1 MNKYIKLF
9 LKYLFL
15 GFIGGFTYYNI
26 ELIYR
31 GYSHISMFLLASFL
45 FILIGLINEFLS
57 WDTPLFI
64 QSIIGAIIVTV
75 FEFITGCIVNLWLGL
90 NIWDYS
96 NEPLNVMGQIGLP
109 FTLIWIVLSCIAII
123 LDDYLR
129 YYIFNEEK
137 PHYKV
142 FYKENILLYK

>member
-64 QSIIGAIIVTV
+64 QSIIGAIIVTA

-96 NEPLNVMGQIGLP
+96 NEPLNVMGQICLP
-109 FTLIWIVLSCIAII
+109 FTFIWIFLSCIAII

-137 PHYKV
+137 PRYKL
-142 FYKENILLYK
+142 F

>member
-96 NEPLNVMGQIGLP
+96 NEPLNVMGQICLP
-109 FTLIWIVLSCIAII
+109 FTLIWIVLSCIAIV

-142 FYKENILLYK
+142 F

>member
-26 ELIYR
+26 ELMYR

-45 FILIGLINEFLS
+45 FILIGLMNEFLS

-64 QSIIGAIIVTV
+64 QSIIGAIIVTA

-96 NEPLNVMGQIGLP
+96 NEPLNVMGQICLP
-109 FTLIWIVLSCIAII
+109 FTFIWIVLSCVAII

-142 FYKENILLYK
+142 F

>member
-15 GFIGGFTYYNI
+15 GFVGGFTYYNI
-26 ELIYR
+26 EIIYR
-31 GYSHISMFLLASFL
+31 GYSHISMFILASFL
-45 FILIGLINEFLS
+45 FIAIGLINEFLS

-75 FEFITGCIVNLWLGL
+75 LEFITGCIVNLWLGL
-90 NIWDYS
+90 NVWDYS
-96 NEPLNVMGQIGLP
+96 SEPLNVMGQICLP
-109 FTLIWIVLSCIAII
+109 FTLIWIFLSCIAII

-137 PHYKV
+137 PRYKL
-142 FYKENILLYK
+142 F

>member
-26 ELIYR
+26 EIIYR
-31 GYSHISMFLLASFL
+31 GYSHISMFILASFL
-45 FILIGLINEFLS
+45 FIVIGLINEFLS

-75 FEFITGCIVNLWLGL
+75 LEFITGCIVNLWLGL
-90 NIWDYS
+90 NVWDYS
-96 NEPLNVMGQIGLP
+96 SEPLNVMGQICLP
-109 FTLIWIVLSCIAII
+109 FTLIWIFLSCIAII

-137 PHYKV
+137 PRYKL
-142 FYKENILLYK
+142 F

>member
-96 NEPLNVMGQIGLP
+96 NEPLNVMGQICLP

-137 PHYKV
+137 PRYKL
-142 FYKENILLYK
+142 F

>member
-96 NEPLNVMGQIGLP
+96 NEPLNVMGQICLP

-123 LDDYLR
+123 IDDYLR

-142 FYKENILLYK
+142 F

>member
-75 FEFITGCIVNLWLGL
+75 LEFITGCIVNLWLGL
-90 NIWDYS
+90 NVWDYS
-96 NEPLNVMGQIGLP
+96 SEPLNVMGQICLP

-142 FYKENILLYK
+142 F

>member
-45 FILIGLINEFLS
+45 FILIGLMNEFLS

-64 QSIIGAIIVTV
+64 QSIIGAIIVTA
-75 FEFITGCIVNLWLGL
+75 FEFITGCMVNLWLGL

-96 NEPLNVMGQIGLP
+96 NEPLNVMGQICLP

-142 FYKENILLYK
+142 F

>member
-26 ELIYR
+26 ELMYR

-96 NEPLNVMGQIGLP
+96 NEPLNVMGQICLP
-109 FTLIWIVLSCIAII
+109 FTFIWIVLSCIAII

-142 FYKENILLYK
+142 F

>member
-1 MNKYIKLF
+1 MNKYITLF
-9 LKYLFL
+9 LEYLFI

-75 FEFITGCIVNLWLGL
+75 LEFITGCIVNLWLGL
-90 NIWDYS
+90 TIWDYS
-96 NEPLNVMGQIGLP
+96 NEPLNVMGQICLP

-142 FYKENILLYK
+142 F